1 MTRHTPQVISGD
13 KVFANGIKMGQ
24 DFSVKLINGIDLNFV
39 NDTLMHDNQQY
50 ITGEKVFVGDFWV
63 NNLNVKNLNGIS
75 MNDIVLLNR
84 DEVITAPKVFK
95 DVQVLGDLNVNS
107 LETPVINGVHMKEL
121 YENSLLF
128 DKPQVMTGKLNV
140 GSVLIP
146 NGNNLETKSVNG
158 INLRHL
164 MSDAVLIDVPQTI
177 FGAKT
182 FRAPITLDHIKFRH
196 SFDNV
201 TDWDIK
207 HNWMLQDLS
216 QTVNANIVFDHNLV
230 VNDNIFMRN
239 PTINDINLDALNNNT
254 VKLDEPTLL
263 NGQIQFIGP
272 VVSGGQSQVF

>member
-1 MTRHTPQVISGD
+1 
-13 KVFANGIKMGQ
+13 
-24 DFSVKLINGIDLNFV
+24 
-39 NDTLMHDNQQY
+39 
-50 ITGEKVFVGDFWV
+50 
-63 NNLNVKNLNGIS
+63 
-75 MNDIVLLNR
+75 
-84 DEVITAPKVFK
+84 
-95 DVQVLGDLNVNS
+95 
-107 LETPVINGVHMKEL
+107 
-121 YENSLLF
+121 
-128 DKPQVMTGKLNV
+128 MTGKLNV

-146 NGNNLETKSVNG
+146 NGTNFGTKSVNG

-182 FRAPITLDHIKFRH
+182 FRAPISVDHIKFSH

-207 HNWMLQDLS
+207 HNWMLQDFT

-230 VNDNIFMRN
+230 VNDNIFMGN
-239 PTINDINLDALNNNT
+239 PTINDINLYLLDNNT

-272 VVSGGQSQVF
+272 VFSGGESQLLIHDFSLLSFALNILIFRSYPTKWSNTRNRFG